1 MSLHY
6 TTMFCTELD
15 QAIVDLNG
23 EVDPTA
29 RYNILIRLQA
39 AFDVLRTA
47 PAGAQPYDPEVVTF
61 VGNVRNMLDLLYTC
75 EIQRYQLFCDH
86 VQLLRAR
93 NNSSNQPQPPL
104 PPRQ

>member
-6 TTMFCTELD
+6 TTLFCTELD
-15 QAIVDLNG
+15 RAIVDLNG

-61 VGNVRNMLDLLYTC
+61 VGNVKNVLDLLYTF
-75 EIQRYQLFCDH
+75 EIQRFKYFLDH
-86 VQLLRAR
+86 VQLLRDR